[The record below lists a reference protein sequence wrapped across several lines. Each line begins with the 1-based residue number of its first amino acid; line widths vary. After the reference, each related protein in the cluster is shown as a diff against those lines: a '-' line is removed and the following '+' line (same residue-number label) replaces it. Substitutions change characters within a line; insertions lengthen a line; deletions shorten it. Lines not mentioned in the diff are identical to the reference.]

1 MNREATVTYIKQH
14 GILPESKFGQN
25 FLCDETVIASII
37 ESAGIRPGDRVL
49 EIGPGIG
56 ALTRELT
63 KLEISLV
70 CVEIDKRLAG
80 LLRDDQDI
88 DAEIIDQDYLKLK
101 NYGAETFDVVISNLP
116 YYVMTDIMK
125 KIFAECVNAGKM
137 VYMVEED
144 ALERITASQ
153 RTKQYGPLSVLCS
166 IYGTVSVVTKVPGTC
181 FVPAPRTTSAV
192 ICLDPVGNKISREL
206 VLFVDR
212 CFAMRRKKL
221 KASLKCYDTEA
232 VDKAYEA
239 QGFTDNVR
247 AEELEPEAFLRLY
260 NDIINAKSQRGTL

>member
-25 FLCDETVIASII
+25 FLCDEAVIASII
-37 ESAGIRPGDRVL
+37 DTAGIKQGDRVL

-56 ALTRELT
+56 ALTRELS
-63 KLEISLV
+63 KLDVSLV

-80 LLRDDQDI
+80 LLRDDPEI
-88 DAEIIDQDYLKLK
+88 DAEVIDQDYLKLK
-101 NYGAETFDVVISNLP
+101 DYGAETFDVVISNLP

-125 KIFAECVNAGKM
+125 KIFAECVNARKM

-144 ALERITASQ
+144 ALDRIIASS

-166 IYGTVSVVTKVPGTC
+166 IYGDLEVVTRVPGTS

-192 ICLDPVGNKISREL
+192 ISLEHGSNLYCRDL
-206 VLFVDR
+206 VVFVDR

-221 KASLKCYDTEA
+221 KASLKCYDA
-232 VDKAYEA
+232 QAIDRAYEEL
-239 QGFTDNVR
+239 DLNENVR
-247 AEELEPEAFLRLY
+247 AEELEPEAFLKLY
-260 NDIINAKSQRGTL
+260 NDIINAKSQRGIL

>member
-56 ALTRELT
+56 ALTRQLT
-63 KLEISLV
+63 KLDISLV

-88 DAEIIDQDYLKLK
+88 DAEVIDQDYLKLK
-101 NYGAETFDVVISNLP
+101 DYGAETFDVVISNLP

-144 ALERITASQ
+144 ALERITASP

-166 IYGTVSVVTKVPGTC
+166 IYGTVSVV
-181 FVPAPRTTSAV
+181 
-192 ICLDPVGNKISREL
+192 CLDPAGNKFSREL

>member
-37 ESAGIRPGDRVL
+37 ESAEIRPGDRVL

-56 ALTRELT
+56 ALTRELS
-63 KLEISLV
+63 KLDISLT
-70 CVEIDKRLAG
+70 CIEIDKRLAG
-80 LLRDDQDI
+80 LLREDQEIKAD
-88 DAEIIDQDYLKLK
+88 IIDQDYLKLK
-101 NYGAETFDVVISNLP
+101 DYSSDSFDVVISNLP

-125 KIFAECVNAGKM
+125 KIFAECINSRKM
-137 VYMVEED
+137 VYMVEEE
-144 ALERITASQ
+144 ALDRITASS

-166 IYGTVSVVTKVPGTC
+166 IYGTVTVVTKVPGSC
-181 FVPAPRTTSAV
+181 FIPAPRTTSAV
-192 ICLDPVGNKISREL
+192 ICLDPAGNKISGEL
-206 VLFVDR
+206 VSFVDR

-221 KASLKCYDTEA
+221 KASLKCYDASAME
-232 VDKAYEA
+232 KAYAA
-239 QGFTDNVR
+239 QDLTDNVR

>member
-1 MNREATVTYIKQH
+1 MNREATVTYIKQN

-37 ESAGIRPGDRVL
+37 DSAGIKPGDKVL

-63 KLEISLV
+63 KLDIRLV
-70 CVEIDKRLAG
+70 CVEIDKRLAS
-80 LLRDDQDI
+80 LLREDTEI
-88 DAEIIDQDYLKLK
+88 DAEVIDQDFLKLK
-101 NYGAETFDVVISNLP
+101 DYGAESFDVVISNLP

-125 KIFAECVNAGKM
+125 KIFEECVNARQL

-144 ALERITASQ
+144 ALDRIIASS

-166 IYGTVSVVTKVPGTC
+166 LYGNLTVVTRVPGTA

-192 ICLDPVGNKISREL
+192 ISLECGDNGFCREL
-206 VLFVDR
+206 VVFVDR

-221 KASLKCYDTEA
+221 KASLKCYDAASVE
-232 VDKAYEA
+232 KAYEA
-239 QGFTDNVR
+239 QRISENVR
-247 AEELEPEAFLRLY
+247 AEELEPEAFLGLY
-260 NDIINAKSQRGTL
+260 NDIINAKSQRGIL

>member
-37 ESAGIRPGDRVL
+37 DSAGIRPGDRVL
-49 EIGPGIG
+49 EIGP
-56 ALTRELT
+56 
-63 KLEISLV
+63 
-70 CVEIDKRLAG
+70 AG
-80 LLRDDQDI
+80 LLRDDQEI
-88 DAEIIDQDYLKLK
+88 DAEVIDQDYLKLK
-101 NYGAETFDVVISNLP
+101 DYGAETFDVVISNLP

-144 ALERITASQ
+144 ALERITASP

-192 ICLDPVGNKISREL
+192 ICLDPAGNKFSREL